1 MHISD
6 TALQCSRQ
14 SLRLAAECTDE
25 HVAVELGLLAIR
37 LMLAVIKDAELIV
50 EEPVQLEATVRGLTN
65 SGAAYS

>member
-25 HVAVELGLLAIR
+25 H
-37 LMLAVIKDAELIV
+37 KDAELIV
-50 EEPVQLEATVRGLTN
+50 EEPVHLEATVRPNEQQRGV
-65 SGAAYS
+65 

>member
-6 TALQCSRQ
+6 TALQCSRH

-37 LMLAVIKDAELIV
+37 LMLAVIKDGELII
-50 EEPVQLEATVRGLTN
+50 EEPAHLQTTVRCLTN
-65 SGAAYS
+65 SGAA